1 MGSRPGPSSGFDL
14 EAPYAGKEGGSD
26 PGITLHALGHS
37 ACMWLGGGGSWPF
50 LCASMSCWSFAIPPH
65 LEPSHPIPLGTDPQ
79 EPTNLQSR
87 LGGGF
92 VPSCTCLPVP
102 SLLLITSG
110 RGTAILTLQPLP
122 PPPPVAL
129 ESGCPLPAAEG
140 KMLKTS
146 GCAYRLA

>member
-1 MGSRPGPSSGFDL
+1 MHV
-14 EAPYAGKEGGSD
+14 AG
-26 PGITLHALGHS
+26 
-37 ACMWLGGGGSWPF
+37 GGGGSWPF

-122 PPPPVAL
+122 P
-129 ESGCPLPAAEG
+129 LPQWLWSLAAPSLQQRG
-140 KMLKTS
+140 R
-146 GCAYRLA
+146 C